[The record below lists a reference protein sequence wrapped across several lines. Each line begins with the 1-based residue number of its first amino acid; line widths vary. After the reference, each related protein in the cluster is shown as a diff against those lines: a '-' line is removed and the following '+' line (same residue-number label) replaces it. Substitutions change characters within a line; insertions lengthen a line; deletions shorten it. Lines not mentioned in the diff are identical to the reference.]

1 MTSLIW
7 NGRISALADECPET
21 QGRTEG
27 MGNWQPKARLRKHG
41 PRYKETSDGPTLL
54 AKIGIPAIR
63 ERCPHFAGWLTRLE
77 ALAESA

>member
-1 MTSLIW
+1 
-7 NGRISALADECPET
+7 
-21 QGRTEG
+21 

-41 PRYKETSDGPTLL
+41 PSDKETSDGPTLL